1 MIFRFDLL
9 FLAISVAEVIVYGEL
24 IQKGTATSKVT
35 NIYKDILTKSKRP
48 EDLKQW
54 KDAYK
59 NLCNAM

>member
-35 NIYKDILTKSKRP
+35 NIYKDILTKSRRP
-48 EDLKQW
+48 EDLKQ
-54 KDAYK
+54 
-59 NLCNAM
+59 